1 MSDTT
6 THTNPHLPPLDSVDA
21 VDAAENAVLESAEL
35 ATDPTLAVVPD
46 GTESATESEAR
57 PERPAAPELSLAAPE
72 SFIPESVDQLLA
84 HSRRYPLLTPAQEIE
99 LAQRIEKGDLHA
111 KELMINSNLRLVA
124 SNARRY
130 QNQGLPLADLVQ
142 EGMLGLIRA
151 SEKFD
156 WRKGFRFSTYATLW
170 IRQAIQRGLEN
181 SGRTIRLPVHV
192 AQRSRKVGRV
202 ERELSV
208 RLGREPTN
216 EELAQETGLELEQ
229 VEEVRHQRN
238 ALVSLDQQVGEDGD
252 TALGDLLPAEQEA
265 PEEIAYEN
273 ERERIVHR
281 AIAQLPDTERK
292 VLTLRFGT
300 GREEP
305 QTLTAI
311 GKRLGFSA
319 ERASQLEQR
328 ALKKLAESPE
338 LAALREAA

>member
-1 MSDTT
+1 MPHSPANPPTT
-6 THTNPHLPPLDSVDA
+6 LNPLAPVRDEHEADSIDGARVVAPGRLDSPIERAD
-21 VDAAENAVLESAEL
+21 LS
-35 ATDPTLAVVPD
+35 PPD
-46 GTESATESEAR
+46 T
-57 PERPAAPELSLAAPE
+57 
-72 SFIPESVDQLLA
+72 FIPESVDQLLA
-84 HSRRYPLLTPAQEIE
+84 HSRRYPLLTPAQEID
-99 LAQRIEKGDLHA
+99 LAQRIERGDLHA
-111 KELMINSNLRLVA
+111 KEVLVNSNLRLVA

-208 RLGREPTN
+208 RLGREPTID
-216 EELAQETGLELEQ
+216 ELAQETGLPIDQ
-229 VEEVRHQRN
+229 VEEVRHQRA

-252 TALGDLLPAEQEA
+252 TALGDLLPSDAEA
-265 PEEIAYEN
+265 PEETAWDN

-281 AIAQLPDTERK
+281 AISQASPPS
-292 VLTLRFGT
+292 V
-300 GREEP
+300 P
-305 QTLTAI
+305 PSSS
-311 GKRLGFSA
+311 SA
-319 ERASQLEQR
+319 R
-328 ALKKLAESPE
+328 
-338 LAALREAA
+338 

>member
-1 MSDTT
+1 MTDYR
-6 THTNPHLPPLDSVDA
+6 V
-21 VDAAENAVLESAEL
+21 AAGESQEDQVTAAIEQYTSKAPSSAFL
-35 ATDPTLAVVPD
+35 ALAIGAIAGSLVFQ
-46 GTESATESEAR
+46 
-57 PERPAAPELSLAAPE
+57 AAKKEHAA
-72 SFIPESVDQLLA
+72 
-84 HSRRYPLLTPAQEIE
+84 
-99 LAQRIEKGDLHA
+99 
-111 KELMINSNLRLVA
+111 
-124 SNARRY
+124 
-130 QNQGLPLADLVQ
+130 
-142 EGMLGLIRA
+142 
-151 SEKFD
+151 
-156 WRKGFRFSTYATLW
+156 LW
-170 IRQAIQRGLEN
+170 INQAIQRDLAD

-208 RLGREPTN
+208 RLGREPTL
-216 EELAQETGLELEQ
+216 EELAQESGLPIEQ
-229 VEEVRHQRN
+229 VEEVRHQRA
-238 ALVSLDQQVGEDGD
+238 ALVSLDQQIGEDGD
-252 TALGDLLPAEQEA
+252 TALGDLLPSDAEA
-265 PEEIAYEN
+265 PEETAWDN

-281 AIAQLPDTERK
+281 AISELPETERT